1 MRRRR
6 DTTLTFASLHNL
18 LALIA
23 TGEIDAAWELVDA
36 LATSAAQAEGDQG
49 QVMEAVGIELATTLL
64 DLGLNRAPRSDFAS
78 LASRLPRLG
87 GSHAQRDVFVRTLA
101 EFAANRGDSDALRTI
116 LGLRRRLK
124 RDDRVVTLLE
134 DRLAGAR
141 RRNWRRHSQR
151 AWRRETTDISGEA
164 RLPAFCGPQERFPL
178 QER

>member
-23 TGEIDAAWELVDA
+23 MGKIDAAWELVDA

-49 QVMEAVGIELATTLL
+49 QVMEAVELATTLL
-64 DLGLNRAPRSDFAS
+64 DLALNRAPRSDFAS

-87 GSHAQRDVFVRTLA
+87 GSHAQRGVFVRTLA

-116 LGLRRRLK
+116 LGIRRRLK

-134 DRLAGAR
+134 HRLA
-141 RRNWRRHSQR
+141 
-151 AWRRETTDISGEA
+151 
-164 RLPAFCGPQERFPL
+164 
-178 QER
+178 